1 MARRAARTG
10 AVLGGNDAE
19 LNDLV
24 AALESEVEERAAA
37 TERHD
42 KKPAAKQFAHCS
54 RVNSGHV
61 TALVRADRR
70 SFRHY
75 DNDSDARQRG
85 TFVSVSLRAVWG
97 PFILYAVV
105 QKGSPLLRALLMS
118 CSRYAW
124 VMLTLRENGVSA
136 FILLYY
142 VVRSVL
148 NYVLISD
155 VMYTHLEKVS

>member
-1 MARRAARTG
+1 MAEHNDFKADRVSSELLGDVRLAAR
-10 AVLGGNDAE
+10 
-19 LNDLV
+19 
-24 AALESEVEERAAA
+24 
-37 TERHD
+37 
-42 KKPAAKQFAHCS
+42 S

-105 QKGSPLLRALLMS
+105 QKGSPLL
-118 CSRYAW
+118 
-124 VMLTLRENGVSA
+124 SA
-136 FILLYY
+136 IDELQP
-142 VVRSVL
+142 VRMG
-148 NYVLISD
+148 D
-155 VMYTHLEKVS
+155 VDLP

>member
-1 MARRAARTG
+1 MSSELLGDVRLAAR
-10 AVLGGNDAE
+10 
-19 LNDLV
+19 
-24 AALESEVEERAAA
+24 
-37 TERHD
+37 
-42 KKPAAKQFAHCS
+42 S

-155 VMYTHLEKVS
+155 VMYTHLEKVPWSLVTCLQLPCARRGFGTALFR

>member
-1 MARRAARTG
+1 MAGWSSDIRFPDWAKLLEPLCNDHEVYRCFKADRVSSELLGDVRLAAR
-10 AVLGGNDAE
+10 
-19 LNDLV
+19 
-24 AALESEVEERAAA
+24 
-37 TERHD
+37 
-42 KKPAAKQFAHCS
+42 S

-124 VMLTLRENGVSA
+124 VMLTLRENGVRSSSA
-136 FILLYY
+136 FILMYY

-155 VMYTHLEKVS
+155 VMCTHTLKRS

>member
-1 MARRAARTG
+1 MEQSIPADQYTTKCRFSRVPRVSPDNLAQNAQSPVKTPSKSAHVARNGAQTSTVRPPQATYFYFADRVSSELLGDVRLAAR
-10 AVLGGNDAE
+10 
-19 LNDLV
+19 
-24 AALESEVEERAAA
+24 
-37 TERHD
+37 
-42 KKPAAKQFAHCS
+42 S

-105 QKGSPLLRALLMS
+105 QKGSLLLSAIDELQPVRMGD
-118 CSRYAW
+118 
-124 VMLTLRENGVSA
+124 VDLT
-136 FILLYY
+136 
-142 VVRSVL
+142 
-148 NYVLISD
+148 
-155 VMYTHLEKVS
+155 